1 MKKLTLFSI
10 KSFWGPF
17 VVTFAISMFMLIMQ
31 FTWKYI
37 DDLMGKGLTVGVIS
51 ELMFYVSA
59 SLIPLALPLAI
70 LLSSIMT
77 FGNLAE
83 NNELTALKSSG
94 LSLLRIMR
102 PLIYVVFI
110 IALATFYFSNY
121 VIPVANLK
129 WHSLI
134 FDIQET
140 KVSML
145 LTPGS
150 YSKEI
155 DGYAIKVENGND
167 QDFSGIT
174 IHDYTEPHILKTVKA
189 DSGTIFKSQR
199 GDYLLFKLK
208 GGKIYEEL
216 NAQAPLFQPDG
227 KVFSGGGD
235 FRPARFTTF
244 DYATYKMDLM
254 GFNLN
259 RSDEDLFKDEYE
271 MLNVF
276 QLEDAMIATQKEA
289 DESFKNFR
297 IQRKN
302 ERPFFMSNTY
312 ALTSANPKNPVI
324 ENLQAIPNRTLT
336 LDSFSKQERIE
347 AINTALVTLRNMKQ
361 NLEGQRVNTDVLRE
375 KTTKYLIEFHRKIA
389 LSATIIILFF
399 VGAPLGAIVRKGG
412 FGAPVV
418 IAALLFMI
426 YFVLFSIGENLAKT
440 NTLSPFWGMWMPT
453 LVLAPIAFILMMA
466 AANDLKVGDPK
477 LWRLILSFGR
487 KR

>member
-1 MKKLTLFSI
+1 
-10 KSFWGPF
+10 
-17 VVTFAISMFMLIMQ
+17 V
-31 FTWKYI
+31 
-37 DDLMGKGLTVGVIS
+37 
-51 ELMFYVSA
+51 
-59 SLIPLALPLAI
+59 
-70 LLSSIMT
+70 
-77 FGNLAE
+77 
-83 NNELTALKSSG
+83 
-94 LSLLRIMR
+94 
-102 PLIYVVFI
+102 
-110 IALATFYFSNY
+110 
-121 VIPVANLK
+121 
-129 WHSLI
+129 
-134 FDIQET
+134 
-140 KVSML
+140 
-145 LTPGS
+145 
-150 YSKEI
+150 
-155 DGYAIKVENGND
+155 
-167 QDFSGIT
+167 
-174 IHDYTEPHILKTVKA
+174 
-189 DSGTIFKSQR
+189 
-199 GDYLLFKLK
+199 
-208 GGKIYEEL
+208 YEEL

-227 KVFSGGGD
+227 KAFSGGGD

-244 DYATYKMDLM
+244 NYATYKMDLM

-297 IQRKN
+297 MQRKN
-302 ERPFFMSNTY
+302 ERPFFSSKMFT
-312 ALTSANPKNPVI
+312 LTNSNPKNPML
-324 ENLQAIPNRTLT
+324 EKLQSIPNRTLT
-336 LDSFSKQERIE
+336 LDSFSKKERIE
-347 AINTALVTLRNMKQ
+347 AIQTALVSLRNMKQ

-418 IAALLFMI
+418 IAALLFMV
-426 YFVLFSIGENLAKT
+426 YFVLFSIGENLANT

-453 LVLAPIAFILMMA
+453 IVLAPIAFILMMA